1 MGNLLALKK
10 LGKNHFISNNFYL
23 AALTLK
29 EMNKINALH
38 NENNL
43 SIRMRAIDSLSAEEL
58 YFMMVMG
65 ESAFV
70 RLPVVLILLV
80 VGKEGLFVEIRA
92 RRGSESFLLIIKGLR
107 VDVVLNSADDVLII
121 FYMMVIFG
129 SMSFSSC
136 GQGIHIFIQDLNT

>member
-1 MGNLLALKK
+1 
-10 LGKNHFISNNFYL
+10 
-23 AALTLK
+23 
-29 EMNKINALH
+29 
-38 NENNL
+38 
-43 SIRMRAIDSLSAEEL
+43 
-58 YFMMVMG
+58 MVMG

-136 GQGIHIFIQDLNT
+136 GQGIHIFIHCPLSAINFFFFMVFHIELFFLIELFLLIELFFLIIIVMGVDDFLVA